1 MDTYFPNVEDIVSL
15 ARNGT
20 HVPTWGTHPFL
31 NNYEFLQVEILMKL
45 HLLEPS
51 ILIFPMHV
59 SIVINIR
66 ID

>member
-45 HLLEPS
+45 HLFTFVALK
-51 ILIFPMHV
+51 LIMYKY
-59 SIVINIR
+59 S
-66 ID
+66 